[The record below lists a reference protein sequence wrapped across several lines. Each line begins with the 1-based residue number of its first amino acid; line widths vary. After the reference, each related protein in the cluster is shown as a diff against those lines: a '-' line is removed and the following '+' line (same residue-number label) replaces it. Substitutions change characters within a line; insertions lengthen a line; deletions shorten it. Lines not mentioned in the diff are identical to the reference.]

1 LAAGRHRP
9 LGKEG
14 RGMAPDLS
22 TPSRHKLHEDIFAML
37 IGTMLVSLGIAFYA
51 QVQLTTGSSA
61 GLALL
66 LQYITGIPF
75 GGLFFAINLP
85 FYALA
90 WWRMGLPFTL
100 KTIASVAMVSYFT
113 SQIPGWIGI
122 ERIDPLF
129 AALVGGGLMG
139 LGILSLFR
147 HKASVGG
154 INILALFLQENFG
167 IRAGYF
173 QLGVDAVILIIAFF
187 VLPFDRV
194 IYSILGALVLNLIIA
209 LNHRPGRYV
218 GFS

>member
-1 LAAGRHRP
+1 
-9 LGKEG
+9 
-14 RGMAPDLS
+14 MTPDLS

-37 IGTMLVSLGIAFYA
+37 IGTMLVSLGIAFYS

-75 GGLFFAINLP
+75 GWLFFAINLP

-90 WWRMGLPFTL
+90 YFRMGLPFTL
-100 KTIASVAMVSYFT
+100 KTIASVALVSVFS

-173 QLGVDAVILIIAFF
+173 QLGVDAVILVIAFF

-194 IYSILGALVLNLIIA
+194 VYSILGALVLNMIIA

>member
-1 LAAGRHRP
+1 
-9 LGKEG
+9 
-14 RGMAPDLS
+14 MTPDLAS
-22 TPSRHKLHEDIFAML
+22 PSHHRWYEDVFAIL
-37 IGTMLVSLGIAFYA
+37 IGTTLVSLGIAFYA
-51 QVQLTTGSSA
+51 EAQLTTGSSA

-75 GGLFFAINLP
+75 GWLFFAINLP
-85 FYALA
+85 FYFLA
-90 WWRMGLPFTL
+90 FLRMGLPFTL
-100 KTIASVAMVSYFT
+100 KTVASVAIVSGF
-113 SQIPGWIGI
+113 SGQISGWIDIGSI
-122 ERIDPLF
+122 NPLF

-154 INILALFLQENFG
+154 INILALYLQENFG

-173 QLGVDAVILIIAFF
+173 QLGVDAVILVIAFF

-194 IYSILGALVLNLIIA
+194 IYSILGALVLNMIIA

>member
-1 LAAGRHRP
+1 
-9 LGKEG
+9 
-14 RGMAPDLS
+14 MTPDLS
-22 TPSRHKLHEDIFAML
+22 TPSQHRWYEDIFALL

-51 QVQLTTGSSA
+51 EAQLTTGSSA

-66 LQYITGIPF
+66 LQYMTGIPF
-75 GGLFFAINLP
+75 GWLFFAINMP
-85 FYALA
+85 FYVLA
-90 WWRMGLPFTL
+90 WLRMGLPFTL
-100 KTIASVAMVSYFT
+100 KTVASVAMVSYF
-113 SQIPGWIGI
+113 SGQISGWLGI
-122 ERIDPLF
+122 DQINPIY
-129 AALVGGGLMG
+129 AALVGGGLIG

-173 QLGVDAVILIIAFF
+173 QLGVDAIILIIAFF

-194 IYSILGALVLNLIIA
+194 IYSILGALVLNMIIA

>member
-1 LAAGRHRP
+1 
-9 LGKEG
+9 
-14 RGMAPDLS
+14 MTPDLA
-22 TPSRHKLHEDIFAML
+22 TPSRHKWYEDIFANF
-37 IGTMLVSLGIAFYA
+37 IGTTLVSLGNAFYA
-51 QVQLTTGSSA
+51 EAHLTTGSSA

-66 LQYITGIPF
+66 LQYMTGIPF
-75 GGLFFAINLP
+75 GWLFFAINLP
-85 FYALA
+85 FYILA
-90 WWRMGLPFTL
+90 VLRMGWPFAI
-100 KTIASVAMVSYFT
+100 KTFACVGLVSYFT
-113 SQIPGWIGI
+113 ASIPGWLDIASI
-122 ERIDPLF
+122 HPLF

-154 INILALFLQENFG
+154 INILALFLQDNFG

-173 QLGVDAVILIIAFF
+173 QLGVDALILVIAFF

-194 IYSILGALVLNLIIA
+194 LYSILGAIVLNMIIA

>member
-1 LAAGRHRP
+1 
-9 LGKEG
+9 
-14 RGMAPDLS
+14 MTPDLS

-66 LQYITGIPF
+66 LQYVTGIPF
-75 GGLFFAINLP
+75 GWLFFAINLP
-85 FYALA
+85 FYGLA
-90 WWRMGLPFTL
+90 FLRMGWPFAV
-100 KTIASVAMVSYFT
+100 KTIASVALVSYFT

-122 ERIDPLF
+122 EQIHPLF

-147 HKASVGG
+147 HKARVGG
-154 INILALFLQENFG
+154 INNLALYLQDNFG

-173 QLGVDAVILIIAFF
+173 QLGVDAVILVIAFF

-194 IYSILGALVLNLIIA
+194 LYSILGALVLNMIIA

>member
-1 LAAGRHRP
+1 
-9 LGKEG
+9 
-14 RGMAPDLS
+14 MTPDLS
-22 TPSRHKLHEDIFAML
+22 TPSRHQLHEDIFAML
-37 IGTMLVSLGIAFYA
+37 IGTILVSLGIAFYA

-75 GGLFFAINLP
+75 GWLFFAVNLP
-85 FYALA
+85 FYGLALF
-90 WWRMGLPFTL
+90 RMGWPFAL
-100 KTIASVAMVSYFT
+100 KTVACVALVSFF
-113 SQIPGWIGI
+113 SGQIPGWIGI
-122 ERIDPLF
+122 DRIDPLF

-154 INILALFLQENFG
+154 INILALYLQDNFG

-173 QLGVDAVILIIAFF
+173 QLGVDAVILLIAFF
-187 VLPFDRV
+187 VLPLDRV
-194 IYSILGALVLNLIIA
+194 LYSILGALVLNMIIA